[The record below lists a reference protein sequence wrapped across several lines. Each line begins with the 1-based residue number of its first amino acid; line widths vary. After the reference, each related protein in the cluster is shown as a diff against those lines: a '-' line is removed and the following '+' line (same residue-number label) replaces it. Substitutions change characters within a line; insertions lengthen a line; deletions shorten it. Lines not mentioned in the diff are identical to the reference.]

1 MRPEQTKAGANS
13 LHFIPVEITPP
24 KNEADFERMC
34 VQVYGVVFKDPMP
47 KTNGRNGQA
56 QNGVDIFVKDPAIG
70 RVGIQCKKYTLK
82 PVKWKDV
89 TDEVDKADAGKVAI
103 KKLILATTAVN
114 DAVLLKQ
121 VQELSDEREANGFFP
136 VEVEFWGDICN
147 HIDRYPVLQD
157 SYSPNSPG
165 ASFHR
170 TDAKLSS
177 LQEISIETR
186 DAVLSLGALPG
197 GRDDSANRLITTQLD
212 HINTLLKAGRYR
224 DALDHLAVVG
234 ADMLPFDNHQKARWH
249 LQMGLCQWL
258 SRDDDK
264 ESAEHFLAAYA
275 LYPDDERMAAA
286 SVRGLMLKGELDSA
300 LQAAK
305 SALERF
311 PSSDQVW
318 YAYSNVRL
326 MRGES
331 VRMTD
336 VPKYLAEEPD
346 ALQFVAQ
353 VELKEGN
360 LDEAI
365 RLSQLAAR
373 NGDAGYFVRA
383 TALRIAVDCGARLP
397 PSAMNGALPER
408 ERNALQFAVSQFEP
422 RLERL
427 WSIQSE
433 SAKETA
439 AHLGYALLMLARYSD
454 AISLLKDAEANHFDT
469 RALLRVRIIALS
481 ELGDDEGVQALALA
495 RSAELDPEGV
505 VIAGQVAANRGNLPL
520 LAKLSEVAAALAPP
534 HPDSVELIAA
544 LRWEALDR
552 SDQRALATS
561 EVLKARLDQTG
572 GLISCCVGGRVLNR
586 AGLAL
591 EAQAVVLRARSLVTA
606 ESDDGDKLMLA
617 ELLFS
622 LALWIP
628 AASMFEG
635 LLVPGTHSELHNRV
649 LTCYLRSNSRKK
661 AKELI
666 AGLPSGW
673 YENDTTRRLA
683 IELGQQ
689 AGDWEFLK
697 PLMLAQVKKHPDQAG
712 SWLFKLSIGLH
723 SGSAPQFQADLREV
737 PETLEGPLKPVI
749 QLAHL
754 ELRYGEA
761 ERGMRRLY
769 RLVRANLDEPEAL
782 SAYFISL
789 MGAAGTLPMMDA
801 TLATVVDGSSVALSD
816 ELGQRVEVVIDPVA
830 VGALPK
836 REGYCDHMSSI
847 AKSLLGAKVG
857 DTVHVPVAFGEPATY
872 VVSSIQS
879 AYRRLLQ
886 VVMERANSIGGLPHM
901 KSVHIGTTGDGE
913 ADLAFMKAEVLRSSS
928 ISKEIFEHYA
938 NGHLTVGM
946 FAKLQGR
953 TPVEAAIGWPLEG
966 PALFVANGTEE
977 ERVRAFELLQR
988 PDAVYVIDSLTIA
1001 ELVNFGIAEI
1011 LKGVPRVLVS
1021 PVTKALLE
1029 DRLRS
1034 AEDDRSVATT
1044 MEVEGQLAII
1054 EHNAQYHQKQVA
1066 LCKALLEV
1074 VETYCYVQPAYGE
1087 LDLPS
1092 EHAGLV
1098 DVLEDEEVEVLLLA
1112 KSQGATVLSLDGRY
1126 RAFVESFA
1134 NVSGIWPQALLMHC
1148 GQKGLI
1154 SPPKLS
1160 GSTIRQF
1167 LNNRTFVC
1175 INSGDL
1181 VWMVLQGGGF
1191 LQHGMQ
1197 RFKRYLG
1204 SSEAEFLS
1212 TVSVALEF
1220 LMKIAG
1226 LRIHL
1231 GAFGELFEH
1240 VLEAALR
1247 HPNCPPDF
1255 SLEIT
1260 GFIEELTDSLNGIEQ
1275 VYGPANVVRHQ
1286 RIDIQRRYL
1295 TERYKKAGEW
1305 AKGVDSKRPIAVRTL
1320 YCTSIPLIVEDRPS
1334 ESEDLAAKAALA
1346 STGRKIT
1353 GIKNQPTEKGVGYI
1367 AAAPN

>member
-1 MRPEQTKAGANS
+1 M
-13 LHFIPVEITPP
+13 HFIPVEITPP

-47 KTNGRNGQA
+47 KTNGRSGQA

-89 TDEVDKADAGKVAI
+89 TDEVDKADEGKVAI

-121 VQELSDEREANGFFP
+121 VQALSDEREENGLFP

-177 LQEISIETR
+177 IQEISIETR

-212 HINTLLKAGRYR
+212 NINTLLKAGRYR

-249 LQMGLCQWL
+249 LQKGLGQWL
-258 SRDDDK
+258 SRGDEK
-264 ESAEHFLAAYA
+264 ESADHFLNSYA

-286 SVRGLMLKGELDSA
+286 NVRGLMLKGQLESA
-300 LQAAK
+300 FDAAK

-326 MRGES
+326 MRGEP
-331 VRMTD
+331 VRMAD
-336 VPKYLAEEPD
+336 VPKYLEAEPD

-365 RLSQLAAR
+365 RLSQLAAG
-373 NGDAGYFVRA
+373 NVDAGFFVRA

-397 PSAMNGALPER
+397 PGAMNGVLPER
-408 ERNALQFAVSQFEP
+408 ERKALFFAVSLFEP

-427 WSIQSE
+427 WSVQSE

-454 AISLLKDAEANHFDT
+454 ALSLVKEAEANRFDT
-469 RALLRVRIIALS
+469 RALLRVRVIALS
-481 ELGDDEGVQALALA
+481 ELGDDDAVQALAVA

-505 VIAGQVAANRGNLPL
+505 VIAGQIAANRGNLTL
-520 LAKLSEVAAALAPP
+520 LTRLSEVAAALDPP

-552 SDQRALATS
+552 TEQRALATS
-561 EVLKARLDQTG
+561 EVLKARLDQSG

-591 EAQAVVLRARSLVTA
+591 EAQAIVSRARSLVTA

-628 AASMFEG
+628 AANLFEG
-635 LLVPGTHSELHNRV
+635 LLVPGTLSELHNRV
-649 LTCYLRSNSRKK
+649 LTCYVRSNSRRK

-666 AGLPSGW
+666 ARLPSGW

-712 SWLFKLSIGLH
+712 SWLFKLSISLH

-737 PETLEGPLKPVI
+737 PEALGGPMKPLI

-769 RLVRANLDEPEAL
+769 RMVRANLDEPEAL

-789 MGAAGTLPMMDA
+789 MGAAGSLPMMDA
-801 TLATVVDGSSVALSD
+801 TLTTVVDGSSVALTD

-830 VGALPK
+830 VGTLPK
-836 REGYCDHMSSI
+836 REGYCDHLSSI
-847 AKSLLGAKVG
+847 AKAVLGAKVG
-857 DTVHVPVAFGEPATY
+857 DTVQIPVAFGESAAY

-913 ADLAFMKAEVLRSSS
+913 VDLAFMKAEVLRSSS

-953 TPVEAAIGWPLEG
+953 TPVEAAIGWPLDG

-977 ERVRAFELLQR
+977 ERIRAFELLKR

-1001 ELVNFGIAEI
+1001 ELVNFGITEI
-1011 LKGVPRVLVS
+1011 LRGLPRILVS

-1029 DRLRS
+1029 ERLRA

-1044 MEVEGQLAII
+1044 MEIEGQLAIV
-1054 EHNAQYHQKQVA
+1054 EHNDQHHQKKAA
-1066 LCKALLEV
+1066 LCKSLLEV
-1074 VETYCYVQPAYGE
+1074 VETYCLVQPAYGE
-1087 LDLPS
+1087 LDLSS

-1098 DVLEDEEVEVLLLA
+1098 DVLEDEEVEVLILA
-1112 KSQGATVLSLDGRY
+1112 KSQGATVISLDGRY
-1126 RAFVESFA
+1126 RALIESFA
-1134 NVSGIWPQALLMHC
+1134 NVSGIWPQALLMYC

-1154 SPPKLS
+1154 APPTLS
-1160 GSTIRQF
+1160 AATIRQF

-1197 RFKRYLG
+1197 RFKRYLA

-1212 TVSVALEF
+1212 TISVAFEF
-1220 LMKIAG
+1220 LVKIAG
-1226 LRIHL
+1226 LKIHL

-1240 VLEAALR
+1240 VLEAAFR

-1260 GFIEELTDSLNGIEQ
+1260 GFIEELTENLNGLEQ
-1275 VYGPANVVRHQ
+1275 LYGPVNVPRLQ

-1295 TERYKKAGEW
+1295 TERFKKAEER
-1305 AKGVDSKRPIAVRTL
+1305 AKSVDSKRPIAVRTL
-1320 YCTSIPLIVEDRPS
+1320 YCTVIPLIVEDRAS
-1334 ESEDLAAKAALA
+1334 EREEISAKAQLA
-1346 STGRKIT
+1346 SAGRSPPAIENH
-1353 GIKNQPTEKGVGYI
+1353 GTEKGGAYLV
-1367 AAAPN
+1367 AAPS